1 MTTKARRKIDAADRG
16 AGPALVNPGAAPEGR
31 CSRPSMPG
39 AGHKIYP
46 YLPRALVI
54 DRDFLCLAAIMDWH
68 SRSVLTLRVSKTMDT
83 GFCVSALETALARFG
98 SPKIFNTV
106 QGSKFTSTEFTVI
119 LTGAGIKISMDGKGR
134 WMDKVFVAR
143 L

>member
-54 DRDFLCLAAIMDWH
+54 DRDFLYL
-68 SRSVLTLRVSKTMDT
+68 MDT
-83 GFCVSALETALARFG
+83 GFCVSALEAALARFG
-98 SPKIFNTV
+98 SPKIFNTD
-106 QGSKFTSTEFTVI
+106 QGSKFTSTEFTGI
-119 LTGAGIKISMDGKGR
+119 LAGAGIKISMDGKGR

>member
-1 MTTKARRKIDAADRG
+1 MRRIE
-16 AGPALVNPGAAPEGR
+16 ALVLRWSIPGPRRRGVARGR
-31 CSRPSMPG
+31 ACPG

-54 DRDFLCLAAIMDWH
+54 DRDFLYL
-68 SRSVLTLRVSKTMDT
+68 MDT

-106 QGSKFTSTEFTVI
+106 QGSKFTSTEFTGI
-119 LTGAGIKISMDGKGR
+119 LAGAGIKISMDGKGR

>member
-1 MTTKARRKIDAADRG
+1 M
-16 AGPALVNPGAAPEGR
+16 
-31 CSRPSMPG
+31 
-39 AGHKIYP
+39 
-46 YLPRALVI
+46 I
-54 DRDFLCLAAIMDWH
+54 DRDFLYLAAIMDWH
-68 SRSVLTLRVSKTMDT
+68 SRSVLALRVSKTMDT

-106 QGSKFTSTEFTVI
+106 QGSKFTSTEFTGI
-119 LTGAGIKISMDGKGR
+119 LAGAGIKISMDGKGP